1 MVLNRRL
8 CALMGLAL
16 TLPATNVSFAHD
28 KHVHQRAPQ
37 RVASAPE
44 TKTAPATL
52 KFEFGG
58 PFSLIDHQGRRRTD
72 KDFRGRHMLV
82 FFGYAQCKS
91 ICPVGLGRM
100 AMTLNELGPAA
111 DRVQPIFITVDPD
124 NDTPDVIAA
133 HVNRIHPRMIGLTG
147 SKSELH
153 AVARAYKVQTKLLS
167 KIADKQPIY
176 AHGSFIFL
184 MKPDGKFATLFPP
197 VLGAEAIAAS
207 VRRYVE

>member
-1 MVLNRRL
+1 MIRSMFTLL
-8 CALMGLAL
+8 SLALMLSAAD
-16 TLPATNVSFAHD
+16 TSFAHD
-28 KHVHQRAPQ
+28 KQVHKPTSQSADATPAP
-37 RVASAPE
+37 S
-44 TKTAPATL
+44 TGPATL

-58 PFSLIDHQGRRRTD
+58 PFSLIDHLGERRTD

-100 AMTLNELGPAA
+100 AKALDELGPKA
-111 DRVQPIFITVDPD
+111 DRVQPIFITVDPE
-124 NDTPDVIAA
+124 NDTPEVIAA
-133 HVNRIHPRMIGLTG
+133 HVRKLHPRMIGLMG
-147 SKSELH
+147 SKTELH
-153 AVARAYKVQTKLLS
+153 AVARSYKVESKRLS
-167 KIADKQPIY
+167 EIGEKEPIY

-197 VLGAEAIAAS
+197 VLGPEAIAAS

>member
-1 MVLNRRL
+1 MKRL
-8 CALMGLAL
+8 ISGLIGLGLAL
-16 TLPATNVSFAHD
+16 SSTHAALAHD
-28 KHVHQRAPQ
+28 KHVHKQAPQ
-37 RVASAPE
+37 RVVVAAQ
-44 TKTAPATL
+44 TKGMPAAL

-58 PFSLIDHQGRRRTD
+58 PFSLIDHHGERRTD
-72 KDFRGRHMLV
+72 KDFHGQHMLV
-82 FFGYAQCKS
+82 FFGYAQCQS

-100 AMTLNELGPAA
+100 AQALKDLGPTA

-124 NDTPDVIAA
+124 NDSPDVIAA
-133 HVNRIHPRMIGLTG
+133 HVRTIHPRMIGLTG
-147 SKSELH
+147 SKSELQ
-153 AVARAYKVQTKLLS
+153 AGARAYKVQTKLLS
-167 KIADKQPIY
+167 KPGDKEPIY

>member
-1 MVLNRRL
+1 MKRSLS
-8 CALMGLAL
+8 ALFGLGL
-16 TLPATNVSFAHD
+16 MLSPAGELFAHD
-28 KHVHQRAPQ
+28 NHVHESAQQR
-37 RVASAPE
+37 
-44 TKTAPATL
+44 TAAALTANTGPAVL
-52 KFEFGG
+52 RFNFGG

-100 AMTLNELGPAA
+100 ASALDELGPMAE
-111 DRVQPIFITVDPD
+111 RIQPIFITVDPD
-124 NDTPDVIAA
+124 NDTPAVIAA
-133 HVNRIHPRMIGLTG
+133 HVRSIHPRMIGLTG
-147 SKSELH
+147 TKQELR
-153 AVARAYKVQTKLLS
+153 AVAKAYNVDFKLLTEPG
-167 KIADKQPIY
+167 DKQPIF

-197 VLGAEAIAAS
+197 VMGPEAIAAS